1 MPKALEKGSS
11 TEGLAL
17 KFSEEIKY
25 VSPKGKWALG
35 IKMEIHIQPN
45 PNPSLY

>member
-11 TEGLAL
+11 TEGSAL

-25 VSPKGKWALG
+25 VRPKGKIG
-35 IKMEIHIQPN
+35 FGYQNGDPY
-45 PNPSLY
+45 ST

>member
-11 TEGLAL
+11 TEGSAL

-25 VSPKGKWALG
+25 VRPKEKWALG
-35 IKMEIHIQPN
+35 IKMEIRIQLS
-45 PNPSLY
+45 PNPSPH